1 MRVREVMTSARLAT
15 VRPGD
20 TLPLAAQIMVWSN
33 ARHLPVVRNGEV
45 VGVVSQRD
53 LLGRQRAERAG
64 ATATVQDVMHA
75 PAITVDAHAPL
86 ASAVSLMFE
95 HKLGCLPVLGAAPE
109 ARTEAAT
116 EAATEARTLVG
127 ILTTTDLM
135 RHMLDAA
142 AARPADRLPRT
153 VRAIMRPPPA
163 GVTNP
168 TDLID
173 AAALIVRADAPLTT
187 AVAELLNQNVGVLP
201 VVGEDGKL
209 VGTLSYPDLIHAL
222 QESEDA

>member
-75 PAITVDAHAPL
+75 PAITVDADAPL
-86 ASAVSLMFE
+86 AAAVSLMFE
-95 HKLGCLPVLGAAPE
+95 HKLGCLPVLSAAKPS
-109 ARTEAAT
+109 AGQA
-116 EAATEARTLVG
+116 TLVG
-127 ILTTTDLM
+127 ILTTTDLL
-135 RHMLDAA
+135 RHMLDTV
-142 AARPADRLPRT
+142 ARPADRLPRT
-153 VRAIMRPPPA
+153 VRAIMNPVPPD
-163 GVTNP
+163 VTNT
-168 TDLID
+168 TDLVD
-173 AAALIVRADAPLTT
+173 AAALIVRADAPLST
-187 AVAELLNQNVGVLP
+187 AAAELLNQNVGVLP

-209 VGTLSYPDLIHAL
+209 VGTLSYPELIRAL
-222 QESEDA
+222 QESESG